1 MSISYKLYDII
12 YLTMTNILIIV
23 RNIQNV
29 PYADM
34 LIQLYNLI
42 FIDTVNTIKRFGIPG
57 QVEYNFNLY
66 NVKMNSIPD
75 KRYIAACLNML

>member
-1 MSISYKLYDII
+1 MSISYRLYGII

-57 QVEYNFNLY
+57 R
-66 NVKMNSIPD
+66 I
-75 KRYIAACLNML
+75 

>member
-57 QVEYNFNLY
+57 R
-66 NVKMNSIPD
+66 I
-75 KRYIAACLNML
+75 

>member
-1 MSISYKLYDII
+1 MSISYRLYDII

-57 QVEYNFNLY
+57 R
-66 NVKMNSIPD
+66 I
-75 KRYIAACLNML
+75 